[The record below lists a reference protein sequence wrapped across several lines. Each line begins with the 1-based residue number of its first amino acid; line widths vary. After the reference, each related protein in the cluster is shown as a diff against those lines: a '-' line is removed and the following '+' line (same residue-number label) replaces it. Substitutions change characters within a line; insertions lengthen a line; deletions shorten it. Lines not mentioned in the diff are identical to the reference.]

1 VSRTF
6 RLRPNQLSDPLGK
19 ITIPGEPPI
28 RREAVNTCEKPLES
42 GEVDLSFALD
52 QRCSML
58 FPSVVPTLGN
68 RRRIRSDILA
78 AE

>member
-1 VSRTF
+1 VFRTF

-28 RREAVNTCEKPLES
+28 RREAVNTCEEPLES
-42 GEVDLSFALD
+42 SEVHLPFALD
-52 QRCSML
+52 QRRSVL
-58 FPSVVPTLGN
+58 LPGVVPTLGN